1 MTPRRPPGSAV
12 PAAPADKPAALRC
25 AIYTRKSDSAG
36 LEQEFSSIDAQRE
49 TCELFILS
57 QGHRGWK
64 ALPDRYDDGG
74 FTGANLDRPAFRRLQ
89 VDIEAGKVDVL
100 VVHRVDRLSRSL
112 LDFVKLMETFTAKG
126 VTFVSVTQNFTTA
139 DAMGRLVLNLLMSF
153 AEFEREMIA
162 ERTRDKIAA
171 ARRRGMWTGGQ
182 VALGYDIVQKK
193 LVVNEAE
200 AIVAREIFA
209 AFIEHRS
216 IVAVIRLLN
225 ERGRTTKRHQAE
237 SGRTRAA
244 HPWTKDAVLRVLK
257 NPIFAGLIRA
267 GEKLVAGAH
276 QALIDMGTWEKAQAL
291 LSGRAPIAAPV
302 RNPAYFLRGILR
314 CAACGAAMTPAS
326 TRREDA
332 EYRYYRCLTRD
343 KEGVGACPTK
353 PLPAGPIE
361 DHVVGRVREATADGR
376 LAADVAARLA
386 ERVGAERA
394 ELQAERQTLPGAI
407 ARLSAEG
414 RRLAEAAGA
423 TDGAARRLIEER
435 LRNVGEDLAAR
446 EARLAAVERRLGA
459 LTSLEVEGAWVER
472 ALREFDGM
480 WELLTLDNRARLVRA
495 VVTAVEIDQAAGQVT
510 VRLADLSDVAGRL
523 RPSAAPDGREGAEA
537 LESPPEPA
545 AGRRGAAQRAPGSE
559 GARL

>member
-1 MTPRRPPGSAV
+1 
-12 PAAPADKPAALRC
+12 
-25 AIYTRKSDSAG
+25 
-36 LEQEFSSIDAQRE
+36 
-49 TCELFILS
+49 
-57 QGHRGWK
+57 
-64 ALPDRYDDGG
+64 
-74 FTGANLDRPAFRRLQ
+74 
-89 VDIEAGKVDVL
+89 
-100 VVHRVDRLSRSL
+100 
-112 LDFVKLMETFTAKG
+112 
-126 VTFVSVTQNFTTA
+126 
-139 DAMGRLVLNLLMSF
+139 
-153 AEFEREMIA
+153 
-162 ERTRDKIAA
+162 
-171 ARRRGMWTGGQ
+171 
-182 VALGYDIVQKK
+182 
-193 LVVNEAE
+193 
-200 AIVAREIFA
+200 
-209 AFIEHRS
+209 
-216 IVAVIRLLN
+216 
-225 ERGRTTKRHQAE
+225 
-237 SGRTRAA
+237 
-244 HPWTKDAVLRVLK
+244 
-257 NPIFAGLIRA
+257 
-267 GEKLVAGAH
+267 
-276 QALIDMGTWEKAQAL
+276 
-291 LSGRAPIAAPV
+291 
-302 RNPAYFLRGILR
+302 
-314 CAACGAAMTPAS
+314 MTPAS

-459 LTSLEVEGAWVER
+459 LTSLEVEGAGVER